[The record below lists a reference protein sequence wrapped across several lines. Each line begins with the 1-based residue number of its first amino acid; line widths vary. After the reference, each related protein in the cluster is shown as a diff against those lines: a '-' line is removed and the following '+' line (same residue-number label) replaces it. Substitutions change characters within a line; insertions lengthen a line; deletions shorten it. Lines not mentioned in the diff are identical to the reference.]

1 VTGSNGGEVREAP
14 LLEVLADASAVAAL
28 VPAWRELATVAAR
41 SPLESP
47 DWLVPWFRHYGQ
59 GAEPRILTWRSDG
72 RLAGVA
78 PLVVSKRRRGVTLTE
93 LGFWGGAGPALRG
106 LVDVLALDACRDAI
120 LASLAA
126 WLRSGDCHWD
136 LLNALRLPASS
147 TTAELLVD
155 LSTRAGWRHVRLG
168 GVVRSD
174 TFVLDLPPTV
184 DGWRSHLGPKA
195 RHNMRTEERR
205 FAHLGGHYEIVTDP
219 AASDELCEAL
229 RRLMAERWGDAEIN
243 FRPDP
248 AFGPFVGAVFTAM
261 LAAGSMYAHVARD
274 RSGIRACL
282 VTFVLHSRAAA
293 ILVGVS
299 VEDDVRPL
307 SLGKHLFDASIETA
321 IGAGCTTYDFLWVG
335 GYKEAFWHARPRR
348 LESILV
354 GRGPLGSAAANY
366 VALRRVVLPTLLR
379 RWARA
384 RNAS

>member
-1 VTGSNGGEVREAP
+1 
-14 LLEVLADASAVAAL
+14 
-28 VPAWRELATVAAR
+28 
-41 SPLESP
+41 
-47 DWLVPWFRHYGQ
+47 
-59 GAEPRILTWRSDG
+59 
-72 RLAGVA
+72 
-78 PLVVSKRRRGVTLTE
+78 
-93 LGFWGGAGPALRG
+93 
-106 LVDVLALDACRDAI
+106 
-120 LASLAA
+120 
-126 WLRSGDCHWD
+126 
-136 LLNALRLPASS
+136 
-147 TTAELLVD
+147 
-155 LSTRAGWRHVRLG
+155 
-168 GVVRSD
+168 
-174 TFVLDLPPTV
+174 
-184 DGWRSHLGPKA
+184 
-195 RHNMRTEERR
+195 
-205 FAHLGGHYEIVTDP
+205 
-219 AASDELCEAL
+219 
-229 RRLMAERWGDAEIN
+229 MAERWGDAEIH

-248 AFGPFVGAVFTAM
+248 AFGPFAGAAFTAM

-299 VEDDVRPL
+299 VEDDVRRL